1 MYMIKSAL
9 IFILALGM
17 CASLQAQL
25 PDFSKKSK
33 AKKENA
39 HFLELGVSGNW
50 MLRQIIPARNDS
62 GLTQTSP
69 YMITARWGRKSWAI
83 RLGLGGTYSRR
94 EIQLEGFG
102 DKEIFYK
109 NRYDVRL
116 GFEKRYRLG
125 EKLVGNLGLDATAFY
140 QNDEQ
145 SVDSGFDVVTTA
157 ERSKGIGVGP
167 VIGLS
172 YFITP
177 RLALFAEGSVIG
189 QIASAESARLFQNFP
204 QFDDEIEKVS
214 SNNVSIQLPA
224 TMYIAFIF

>member
-1 MYMIKSAL
+1 MTKPAL
-9 IFILALGM
+9 IFILLFSL

-25 PDFSKKSK
+25 PEFSKKAKEKK
-33 AKKENA
+33 ANA

-50 MLRQIIPARNDS
+50 MLRQIIPVRNDS
-62 GLTQTSP
+62 GFSQSSP
-69 YMITARWGRKSWAI
+69 YMVTARWGRKSWAV
-83 RLGLGGTYSRR
+83 RFGLGGVYSRR

-109 NRYDVRL
+109 NRYDLRL

-125 EKLVGNLGLDATAFY
+125 EKLVGSLGLDATAFY

-157 ERSKGIGVGP
+157 ERSKGLGIGP

-204 QFDDEIEKVS
+204 QFDDEIEEVT
-214 SNNVSIQLPA
+214 SNNINIHLPA
-224 TMYIAFIF
+224 TIYIAFIF